1 MDLQLLHLM
10 EDFVLKEVD
19 YSQQHGYSGRAKR
32 YMRRK
37 LTNEISSFLEN
48 IESETE
54 TESESDDDNDN
65 APHEND
71 TDENA
76 SHENDTSDEN
86 TFNKMIQRDYK
97 SIHNRIDLCFG
108 VVYVMFLSSLYA
120 SIAHII
126 FSYKHIQIY
135 EQYLNNSISHSESC
149 L

>member
-37 LTNEISSFLEN
+37 LNDELSSFLEK
-48 IESETE
+48 IESES
-54 TESESDDDNDN
+54 ESESEDTDNDIACN
-65 APHEND
+65 END
-71 TDENA
+71 ADE
-76 SHENDTSDEN
+76 DDDEN
-86 TFNKMIQRDYK
+86 TFNKIIQRDYK
-97 SIHNRIDLCFG
+97 TMHNKIDLCFG
-108 VVYVMFLSSLYA
+108 VVYVIFLSSLYA

-126 FSYKHIQIY
+126 FSYKHIQLY
-135 EQYLNNSISHSESC
+135 QEYLNNSISHSESC

>member
-71 TDENA
+71 TDDNA
-76 SHENDTSDEN
+76 PHENDTSDEN

-97 SIHNRIDLCFG
+97 TIHNRIDLCFLMT
-108 VVYVMFLSSLYA
+108 YLIFLGSIYA
-120 SIAHII
+120 STAYII

>member
-1 MDLQLLHLM
+1 MCTMDLQLLHLM

-37 LTNEISSFLEN
+37 LNDELSSFLEK
-48 IESETE
+48 IES
-54 TESESDDDNDN
+54 ESESDSDNDT
-65 APHEND
+65 ENVTTPED
-71 TDENA
+71 D
-76 SHENDTSDEN
+76 DEN

-97 SIHNRIDLCFG
+97 SIHNKIDLCFG

-120 SIAHII
+120 SIAHIM
-126 FSYKHIQIY
+126 FSYKHIQLY
-135 EQYLNNSISHSESC
+135 EQHLNNSISHSESC